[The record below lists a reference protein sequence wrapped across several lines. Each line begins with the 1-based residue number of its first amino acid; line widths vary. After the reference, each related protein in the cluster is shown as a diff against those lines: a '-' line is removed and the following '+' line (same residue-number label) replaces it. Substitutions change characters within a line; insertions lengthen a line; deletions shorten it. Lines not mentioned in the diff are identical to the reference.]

1 MIKISVLV
9 ALWLYTL
16 GLGIGLDPEA
26 GEEVEKQDPVERD
39 DHFERTWIAATWEAD
54 HDVCHVTDDD
64 DELSLNGVRVG
75 H

>member
-1 MIKISVLV
+1 MIKICVLV
-9 ALWLYTL
+9 ALWLGIL

-26 GEEVEKQDPVERD
+26 GEEVEKQDAVESD

-64 DELSLNGVRVG
+64 DELGLKGFSID